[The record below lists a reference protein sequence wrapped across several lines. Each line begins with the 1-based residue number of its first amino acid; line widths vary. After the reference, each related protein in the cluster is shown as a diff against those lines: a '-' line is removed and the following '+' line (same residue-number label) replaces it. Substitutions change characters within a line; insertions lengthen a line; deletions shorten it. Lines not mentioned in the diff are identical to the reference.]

1 MVTKRQI
8 ERLKKEVLQFPEKQ
22 VDDDH
27 KQKFINKINKIAER
41 NPDKLSQKEVLERLE
56 SAAEEEDD
64 PIMKRILNKAIKGVV
79 LNE

>member
-1 MVTKRQI
+1 VVTKRQI

-27 KQKFINKINKIAER
+27 KQEFINKINKIAER